1 MKNILVTTDFSD
13 NAYCALFFV
22 TNLLATKPCTF
33 YILNTYSE
41 ISMLQGKS
49 LPPLGCKKYLQQL
62 EVDSNEQLTHI
73 KHKIVLDNDNPQHHF
88 EVISQKGDLAKIIV
102 EKIETLQIDL
112 VTMGNKGLTEAA
124 DIFFGS
130 NTIKV
135 ANTITQCPVLAIPG
149 ELDFKPI
156 KEIAYVT
163 DFKKSCNQNTLAP
176 LLYLATLCNAA
187 IRVMHITEKE
197 ILNET
202 QEFNRKQIGGFLE
215 DVEHSFHWM
224 QNFDDK
230 AKVIDI
236 FLEKFKVDMYT
247 MVNQK
252 RGIIEKLTKEPII
265 KDISMYSHIPF
276 LILPPRD

>member
-1 MKNILVTTDFSD
+1 MKNILVATDFSD

-41 ISMLQGKS
+41 LSMLQGKS
-49 LPPLGCKKYLQQL
+49 LPPLGGKKYLQQL

-73 KHKIVLDNDNPQHHF
+73 KHKIVLDNDNPLHHF

-102 EKIETLQIDL
+102 EKIETLKIDL

-187 IRVMHITEKE
+187 IRVMHINEKE

-202 QEFNRKQIGGFLE
+202 QEFNRKKIEGFLQI
-215 DVEHSFHWM
+215 VEHSFHWM

>member
-1 MKNILVTTDFSD
+1 MKNILVATDFSN
-13 NAYCALFFV
+13 NANYALFFV
-22 TNLLATKPCTF
+22 TKLLASKPCTF

-41 ISMLQGKS
+41 LSLLQGKT
-49 LPPLGCKKYLQQL
+49 LPPIGGKKYLQQL
-62 EVDSNEQLTHI
+62 EIDSKEQLTHI
-73 KHKIVLDNDNPQHHF
+73 KHKIVLDNANPQHRF
-88 EVISQKGDLAKIIV
+88 EVISQKGDLSKIIV
-102 EKIETLQIDL
+102 QKIEALQIDL

-156 KEIAYVT
+156 KEIAFVT
-163 DFKKSCNQNTLAP
+163 DFKKSCSQNTLAP
-176 LLYLATLCNAA
+176 LLYLSSLCNAV
-187 IRVMHITEKE
+187 IRVMHINEEK
-197 ILNET
+197 ILNRT
-202 QEFNRKQIGGFLE
+202 QELNRKKLE
-215 DVEHSFHWM
+215 GSLEAVEHSFHWM

-236 FLEKFKVDMYT
+236 FLEKFKVDLYA

-252 RGIIEKLTKEPII
+252 RSIIEKLTREPII

-276 LILPPRD
+276 LILPSQD

>member
-1 MKNILVTTDFSD
+1 MKNILVATDFSD
-13 NAYCALFFV
+13 NSYCALFFV
-22 TNLLATKPCTF
+22 TKLLATKPCTF

-41 ISMLQGKS
+41 LSMLQGKS
-49 LPPLGCKKYLQQL
+49 LPPLGGKKYIQQL
-62 EVDSNEQLTHI
+62 ERDSNEQLTHI
-73 KHKIVLDNDNPQHHF
+73 KHKIVLDNDNPRHRF
-88 EVISQKGDLAKIIV
+88 EVISKKGDLAKIIV
-102 EKIETLQIDL
+102 EKIDILQIDL

-135 ANTITQCPVLAIPG
+135 ADTITQCPVLAIPG

-163 DFKKSCNQNTLAP
+163 DFKKNCNQNTLAP

-187 IRVMHITEKE
+187 IRVMHINEKE

-202 QEFNRKQIGGFLE
+202 QEFNRKKIEGLLQN
-215 DVEHSFHWM
+215 VEHSFHWM

-236 FLEKFKVDMYT
+236 FLEKFRVDMYT

-252 RGIIEKLTKEPII
+252 RGIIKKLIKEPII

>member
-1 MKNILVTTDFSD
+1 MKNILVATDFSD

-49 LPPLGCKKYLQQL
+49 LPPLGGKKYLQQL

-187 IRVMHITEKE
+187 IRVMHINEKE

-265 KDISMYSHIPF
+265 KDISMYSPIPF

>member
-1 MKNILVTTDFSD
+1 MKNILVATDFSD

-49 LPPLGCKKYLQQL
+49 LPPLGGKKYLQQL
-62 EVDSNEQLTHI
+62 EIVSNEQLTHI
-73 KHKIVLDNDNPQHHF
+73 KHKIVLDNDNPQHRF

-102 EKIETLQIDL
+102 QKIETLQIDL

-124 DIFFGS
+124 DIFLGS

-187 IRVMHITEKE
+187 IRVMHINEKE